1 MKSRGSS
8 SIMYWD
14 NDCLHYRKARL
25 VFNVSL
31 MDCPRVSPLA
41 LNERGNKLINSLKLA

>member
-14 NDCLHYRKARL
+14 NDCFNYRKARL

-31 MDCPRVSPLA
+31 KVFFVNLEHLA
-41 LNERGNKLINSLKLA
+41 LLAINFFCNH

>member
-14 NDCLHYRKARL
+14 NDCFNYRKARL

-31 MDCPRVSPLA
+31 MDCPQVSPLA
-41 LNERGNKLINSLKLA
+41 LSERGNRS